1 MKHLFTSR
9 FKLAAVISLVF
20 AGTIA
25 VAQVNVIRIAPGAKK
40 PVRDG
45 FVYALP
51 QTAIKVT
58 IAVKE
63 TELVKGP
70 YAEYADEYLGLKNPV
85 MANGREYELL
95 DIQIEGV
102 AQPDPSQFY
111 FVEVNEKTSKEDR
124 NLIFSL
130 ADNGVLKAVN
140 AGVSTLNEPSTRNTE
155 VKAFLT
161 PSLFPY
167 ATSPSQFQK
176 TDTIIRIV
184 TVDTSTVKKRY
195 FKTSFDE
202 KPSEQ
207 KAREAADMV
216 ARLREGLVNLL
227 TGFQEISYDPNTLRY
242 MTENVKNLREEYVSM
257 FKGLRLEK
265 VQTYTFL
272 VVPEEDK
279 SSMAVTVCKFSKEA
293 GITEQADARARDI
306 TLTFKRDGT
315 TSSLSGY
322 VPRAGTGES
331 PVLYYRIPESA
342 QVVVKYQNQLFADAI
357 LPVSQF
363 GIVIPMPLQ
372 RARIEFNE
380 RTGAIKNVFFE

>member
-1 MKHLFTSR
+1 
-9 FKLAAVISLVF
+9 
-20 AGTIA
+20 
-25 VAQVNVIRIAPGAKK
+25 
-40 PVRDG
+40 
-45 FVYALP
+45 
-51 QTAIKVT
+51 TAIKVT
-58 IAVKE
+58 VAVKE

-85 MANGREYELL
+85 MANGREYDLL
-95 DIQIEGV
+95 DIQVEGV
-102 AQPDPSQFY
+102 SQPDPTQFY

-130 ADNGVLKAVN
+130 AENGVLKAVN
-140 AGVSTLNEPSTRNTE
+140 AGVSTQNEPSTRTTE
-155 VKAFLT
+155 VKAYLT
-161 PSLFPY
+161 PSMFPY

-227 TGFQEISYDPNTLRY
+227 TGFQEISYDPNTLKY

-265 VQTYTFL
+265 VQTYTFF
-272 VVPEEDK
+272 VVPEDDK
-279 SSMAVTVCKFSKEA
+279 SSMAITICKFSKES
-293 GITEQADARARDI
+293 GITEQADAKARDI
-306 TLTFKRDGT
+306 TLTFKRDGST
-315 TSSLSGY
+315 THLAGY
-322 VPRAGTGES
+322 VPKTGAGES
-331 PVLYYRIPESA
+331 AVLYYRIPEAA
-342 QVVVKYQNQLFADAI
+342 QVMVKYQNQSYASTSI
-357 LPVSQF
+357 PISQF
-363 GIVIPMPLQ
+363 GVVVPMPLQ
-372 RARIEFNE
+372 RTRIEFNE
-380 RTGAIKNVFFE
+380 HTGAIRNVMFE